1 MPDSNLLSA
10 SVFERGPSPK
20 GSRMP
25 RWTLRA
31 DVPTRPLPPVLEY
44 SCKRVDTPLA
54 IDGDVDDTPWPW
66 SDPFRHIATGDQVQH
81 LSRAAFLWDDDY
93 LYAAFDFVDPGR
105 EAIATEP
112 GSHVY
117 VWDNDAE
124 VLVSGTHGGYYEIG
138 VNSIGTSYE
147 VAWTWL
153 EPLVDASDK
162 SAIDRL
168 FRLPNFL
175 YYAPQG
181 DHQVG
186 RVGDL
191 DFHLPGLRHTER
203 WDERHGAPGWTSQM
217 ALPWSSLGPVLGL
230 SELPPV
236 AGQQLRIQAYRAQ
249 HEEATPEELA
259 ASVAAH
265 GEGASPATAWTWSV
279 QGNHN
284 VHNLERWATVT
295 LTDEEAGE

>member
-1 MPDSNLLSA
+1 VPDSNLPSA
-10 SVFERGPSPK
+10 SVFERGPSPTET
-20 GSRMP
+20 RIP

-31 DVPTRPLPPVLEY
+31 DVPTRPLPPVFEY
-44 SCKRVDTPLA
+44 SCKRIGTPPA
-54 IDGDVDDTPWPW
+54 IEGDVDATPWPW
-66 SDPFRHIATGDQVQH
+66 SDPFRHIATGDEVPH

-124 VLVSGTHGGYYEIG
+124 VLVSGPGGYYEIG

-147 VAWTWL
+147 VAWTWV
-153 EPLVDASDK
+153 ERLVDAGDK
-162 SAIDRL
+162 AAIDRL

-181 DHQVG
+181 DHQIG

-191 DFHLPGLRHTER
+191 DFRLPGLRHTER
-203 WDERHGAPGWTSQM
+203 WEERHGKPGWTSQM
-217 ALPWSSLGPVLGL
+217 AFPWSSLAPVLGL
-230 SELPPV
+230 DGPPA
-236 AGQQLRIQAYRAQ
+236 AGQELRLQAYRAQ
-249 HEEATPEELA
+249 HEKATAEEIA
-259 ASVAAH
+259 AAEAAH
-265 GEGASPATAWTWSV
+265 GKGASPATAWTWSV

-284 VHNLERWATVT
+284 VHNLERWAVVT
-295 LTDEEAGE
+295 LTDEEAAS

>member
-1 MPDSNLLSA
+1 MPDSNLPSA
-10 SVFERGPSPK
+10 NVFERGPSPTET
-20 GSRMP
+20 RIP

-44 SCKRVDTPLA
+44 SCKRIGSPPA
-54 IDGDVDDTPWPW
+54 IDGNVDDTPWPW
-66 SDPFRHIATGDQVQH
+66 SEPFRHIATGDEVEH
-81 LSRAAFLWDDDY
+81 LSRAALLWDDEY

-124 VLVSGTHGGYYEIG
+124 VLVSGPGGYYEIG

-147 VAWTWL
+147 LAWTWV
-153 EPLVDASDK
+153 EPLVDAGDK
-162 SAIDRL
+162 AAIDRL
-168 FRLPNFL
+168 LKLPNFL

-191 DFHLPGLRHTER
+191 DFRLPGLRHTER
-203 WDERHGAPGWTSQM
+203 WEERHGKPGWTSQM
-217 ALPWSSLGPVLGL
+217 AFPWSSLAPVLGL
-230 SELPPV
+230 DGPPA
-236 AGQQLRIQAYRAQ
+236 AGQELRLQAYRAQ
-249 HEEATPEELA
+249 HEEATPEEIA
-259 ASVAAH
+259 AAEAAQ
-265 GEGASPATAWTWSV
+265 GKGASPATAWTWSV

-284 VHNLERWATVT
+284 VHNLERWAVVT
-295 LTDEEAGE
+295 LSDEEAGS